1 MHPEL
6 SAPSPQRTPF
16 KGAASPL
23 RPVRFGRWYVPTPLF
38 SILLT
43 HCIASLTDNDSSR
56 SVPLL
61 ATIAIGTSL
70 LSDRIIRK
78 TNRSGYGVT
87 SYISKTQD
95 SSSQLAEAE
104 RLRKNQQLMDA
115 YGYKDNV
122 DDLQKALEA
131 YEVQ

>member
-16 KGAASPL
+16 RGAASPL
-23 RPVRFGRWYVPTPLF
+23 RPVRFGRW
-38 SILLT
+38 
-43 HCIASLTDNDSSR
+43 

-61 ATIAIGTSL
+61 ATIAIG
-70 LSDRIIRK
+70 
-78 TNRSGYGVT
+78 YGVT
-87 SYISKTQD
+87 NYISKAQD

>member
-1 MHPEL
+1 MRRIPRSERGFDIHTKFTRNSNETITIESMHPEL
-6 SAPSPQRTPF
+6 SAPSSQRTPF
-16 KGAASPL
+16 KGAAPL
-23 RPVRFGRWYVPTPLF
+23 RPVRLGRW
-38 SILLT
+38 
-43 HCIASLTDNDSSR
+43 

-61 ATIAIGTSL
+61 ATIAIG
-70 LSDRIIRK
+70 
-78 TNRSGYGVT
+78 YGVT
-87 SYISKTQD
+87 SYISKTHD
-95 SSSQLAEAE
+95 TSQVAEAE

>member
-1 MHPEL
+1 MNKINFESMHPEL
-6 SAPSPQRTPF
+6 SAPSPQRSPF
-16 KGAASPL
+16 KGL
-23 RPVRFGRWYVPTPLF
+23 RPVRLGRW
-38 SILLT
+38 
-43 HCIASLTDNDSSR
+43 

-61 ATIAIGTSL
+61 ATIAIG
-70 LSDRIIRK
+70 
-78 TNRSGYGVT
+78 YGVT
-87 SYISKTQD
+87 TYISKTQQQD
-95 SSSQLAEAE
+95 SPAQLAEAE